1 MKKSKLPKP
10 TGNKKEAEISSN
22 TESIKNNSKLS
33 IIDANK
39 TLIEAKKL
47 DADKIKNG
55 FVSMIKLKSV
65 KLVSPGRIDLNLAD
79 GWELLGK
86 PILD

>member
-10 TGNKKEAEISSN
+10 TGNKKEAQISSN

-33 IIDANK
+33 IITANK

>member
-10 TGNKKEAEISSN
+10 TGNKKEAEISLN
-22 TESIKNNSKLS
+22 TESIKNNSKLNLIS
-33 IIDANK
+33 ANK
-39 TLIEAKKL
+39 ALIEAKKL

-65 KLVSPGRIDLNLAD
+65 KLVSPNRIDLNLSD
-79 GWELLGK
+79 GWELLGTTD
-86 PILD
+86 ID

>member
-10 TGNKKEAEISSN
+10 TGNKKEAQISSN

-33 IIDANK
+33 IITANK

-65 KLVSPGRIDLNLAD
+65 KLVSPDRIDLNLAD
-79 GWELLGK
+79 GWGLLGNTD
-86 PILD
+86 ID

>member
-10 TGNKKEAEISSN
+10 TGNKKEAQISSN
-22 TESIKNNSKLS
+22 TESLKNNSKLS
-33 IIDANK
+33 IITANK

-65 KLVSPGRIDLNLAD
+65 KLVSPGRINSNLAD
-79 GWELLGK
+79 GWVLLRKLG
-86 PILD
+86 ID